1 VQSLE
6 WETSAQVALREGNV
20 EMAVRH
26 IEKALRIVEQFEV
39 PLADWRVFGT
49 AADIYAASG
58 QQSDAKKYSSKEIKR
73 RADLTE
79 SLPNE
84 LSAVRGDFL

>member
-1 VQSLE
+1 
-6 WETSAQVALREGNV
+6 
-20 EMAVRH
+20 MAVRH

-58 QQSDAKKYSSKEIKR
+58 QQSDAKKIQQQR
-73 RADLTE
+73 D
-79 SLPNE
+79 
-84 LSAVRGDFL
+84 